1 MFFGMCN
8 SPATF
13 QTMMNDIFEKLILQK
28 KIIVYMDNILIF
40 AKTCE
45 ELEEITKEVLQT
57 LEDNDLYLKPKKCQ
71 FEQTKIDYLGM
82 IVKEGEI
89 VMDPAKLKG
98 IQDWPVPKTVK
109 QVRSF
114 LGFGNFYRKF
124 IRNYSDIAKPM
135 NDLLKK
141 NQPFIWT
148 GQAQKAFETLK
159 KRFTKE
165 PILAMP
171 DISQPFQI

>member
-57 LEDNDLYLKPKKCQ
+57 LEDNDLYLKPKMDSPTVLYLITDPNLRPKHSKKCS
-71 FEQTKIDYLGM
+71 EC
-82 IVKEGEI
+82 
-89 VMDPAKLKG
+89 
-98 IQDWPVPKTVK
+98 
-109 QVRSF
+109 
-114 LGFGNFYRKF
+114 
-124 IRNYSDIAKPM
+124 
-135 NDLLKK
+135 
-141 NQPFIWT
+141 
-148 GQAQKAFETLK
+148 
-159 KRFTKE
+159 
-165 PILAMP
+165 
-171 DISQPFQI
+171 